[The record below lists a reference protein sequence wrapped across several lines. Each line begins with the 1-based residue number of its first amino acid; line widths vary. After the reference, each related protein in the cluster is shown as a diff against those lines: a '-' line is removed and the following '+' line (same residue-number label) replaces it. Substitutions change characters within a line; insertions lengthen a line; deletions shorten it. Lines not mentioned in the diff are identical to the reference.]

1 MKEGL
6 KTYFQKYKFKNTE
19 LSDFITELSDAAVRL
34 GMQVDLRAWSDS
46 WLTSAGCSE
55 FELVFVR
62 EGGPSGLISDL
73 KLVQTPYNI

>member
-55 FELVFVR
+55 FELVFER
-62 EGGPSGLISDL
+62 EGGPNGLISEL

>member
-55 FELVFVR
+55 FDLIFER
-62 EGGPSGLISDL
+62 AEGTGLISDL

>member
-55 FELVFVR
+55 FELVFAR
-62 EGGPSGLISDL
+62 EGGPNGLISDL